1 MSSLSVVL
9 GDVVMYLVMG
19 WLLMREL
26 LQPNKKTVLIW
37 ASDSLQFF
45 KLIWQELHISQY
57 LTEYV
62 SLIQAV
68 LTFNLMSNIFV
79 RF

>member
-1 MSSLSVVL
+1 MA
-9 GDVVMYLVMG
+9 
-19 WLLMREL
+19 WLLLREL
-26 LQPNKKTVLIW
+26 LQSNRKTVLIC
-37 ASDSLQFF
+37 ASDSLQF
-45 KLIWQELHISQY
+45 LMLMWQELHISQY

-68 LTFNLMSNIFV
+68 LTFNLMSNISV